1 MKTEVNE
8 VKTTTKATK
17 TKTKQ
22 SKSEREIAKEL
33 GVSNISV
40 HNVRKSMGLKGDTM
54 TPEQE
59 QEVVDNL
66 SSNVAI
72 RKRNEETIKT
82 LEENSVSHE
91 IEVRRIDL
99 SNDSSI
105 VAMLQD
111 CKERYVKNEI
121 IIEKLQHEI
130 DQQSV
135 LVLSNANCTLSSF
148 PQLNSIEKFQKLNIA
163 LRNQIVQ
170 LESELGRI
178 VNVEENNDPFE

>member
-1 MKTEVNE
+1 MKE
-8 VKTTTKATK
+8 TK
-17 TKTKQ
+17 TSKKPSETSTKKTK
-22 SKSEREIAKEL
+22 STRELAKEL
-33 GVSNISV
+33 DVNKDTITKARKELGINGSPVTEEQEREVIENIST
-40 HNVRKSMGLKGDTM
+40 NT
-54 TPEQE
+54 
-59 QEVVDNL
+59 
-66 SSNVAI
+66 AI

-82 LEENSVSHE
+82 LEENSVSRE

-99 SNDSSI
+99 SEDSSI
-105 VAMLQD
+105 KAMLQD

-148 PQLNSIEKFQKLNIA
+148 PQLTSIEKFQKLNIS

>member
-1 MKTEVNE
+1 MKKAE
-8 VKTTTKATK
+8 TTKK
-17 TKTKQ
+17 T
-22 SKSEREIAKEL
+22 SKSERELAKEL
-33 GVSNISV
+33 EVSNITV
-40 HNVRKSMGLKGDTM
+40 HNVRKSMGLSGDTM
-54 TPEQE
+54 TTEQE
-59 QEVVDNL
+59 QEVIENIA
-66 SSNVAI
+66 SNVAI

-82 LEENSVSHE
+82 LEENSGVRE
-91 IEVRRIDL
+91 IQVRRIDL

-105 VAMLQD
+105 VDMLQD

-148 PQLNSIEKFQKLNIA
+148 PQLTSIEKFQKLNIS

-170 LESELGRI
+170 LESELGRL

>member
-1 MKTEVNE
+1 MRSELNVEESTK
-8 VKTTTKATK
+8 KTTKRSTKK
-17 TKTKQ
+17 
-22 SKSEREIAKEL
+22 SKSERELAKEL
-33 GVSNISV
+33 DVSNISV
-40 HNVRKSMGLKGDTM
+40 HNVRKSLGLKGDTM

-59 QEVVDNL
+59 REVVENI
-66 SSNVAI
+66 SVNTAI
-72 RKRNEETIKT
+72 RKRNEETVKA
-82 LEENSVSHE
+82 LEENSVSRE
-91 IEVRRIDL
+91 FEVRRIDL

-148 PQLNSIEKFQKLNIA
+148 PQLTSIERFQKLNIS

-178 VNVEENNDPFE
+178 VNVEESNDPFE